1 MKTSYSKNITT
12 ALAILQDEIRGDV
25 AAAMQKMDP
34 SYSMTWVYKSPKKGV
49 LFPVSHPDFKADMKE
64 VYKIEG
70 RNYDIKNIT
79 ENKDVVMIE
88 MVESYPDPETKK
100 LYQTP
105 LVIVMEFKD
114 GKIVRGRHYCDPNL
128 SYLDL
133 KKEEIDG
140 IFKK

>member
-1 MKTSYSKNITT
+1 MKQSPNIQT
-12 ALAILQDEIRGDV
+12 ALQILEDEIRGDV
-25 AAAMQKMDP
+25 ASALKKMDP
-34 SYSMTWVYKSPKKGV
+34 SYSMTWVYKAPKKGT
-49 LFPVSHPDFKADMKE
+49 LFPVSRPDFQADMKD

-70 RNYDIKNIT
+70 RHYDIKNVT
-79 ENKDVVMIE
+79 EGENVVMIE
-88 MVESYPDPETKK
+88 MIESYPDPETKK

-114 GKIVRGRHYCDPNL
+114 GKIIRGRHYCDPNL

-133 KKEEIDG
+133 KKEDIDG